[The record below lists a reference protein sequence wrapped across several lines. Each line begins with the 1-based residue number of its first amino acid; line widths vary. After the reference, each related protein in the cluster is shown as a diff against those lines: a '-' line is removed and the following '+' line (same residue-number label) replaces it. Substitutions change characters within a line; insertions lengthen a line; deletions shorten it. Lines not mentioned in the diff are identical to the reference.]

1 MKLNPNGNRIKLIT
15 DRMIAQLKKLYPK
28 WIPYPSSWLRTLV
41 LILVLG
47 PTGSLISVLGLW
59 GSFGTIL
66 GGSTGDIPLPGVP
79 VLLAI
84 AALVLLLPTTILAYV
99 YHVFTLIMDVKSI
112 SAQHPRGFPTW
123 RSWREGL
130 TGVVVMGLSLTIS
143 VLVVFWYR
151 PDLILDADG
160 MTQSDREAFVTFVT
174 SIWLISAA
182 YLYQWDYLVR
192 KKRARKA
199 KSRKS
204 ISTATA
210 IEKKSPISPPVN
222 EIDIELNKLR
232 GEMGIH
238 QIKKYPPRKSS

>member
-1 MKLNPNGNRIKLIT
+1 MGLNPNGNTIKRIT
-15 DRMIAQLKKLYPK
+15 DIMIEQLKKLYPK
-28 WIPYPSSWLRTLV
+28 WIPYPISWLRTLV

-66 GGSTGDIPLPGVP
+66 GGSSGDIPLPDVLI
-79 VLLAI
+79 LLAI

-99 YHVFTLIMDVKSI
+99 YHVFALIIDAKSI

-130 TGVVVMGLSLTIS
+130 TGIIVMGLSLTIS
-143 VLVVFWYR
+143 VFVVLWYR
-151 PDLILDADG
+151 PDLIGNPDLV
-160 MTQSDREAFVTFVT
+160 TQSDKEEIATFLGIV
-174 SIWLISAA
+174 WLISAA

-192 KKRARKA
+192 KKRTRKQ
-199 KSRKS
+199 KKRKS
-204 ISTATA
+204 SSVA
-210 IEKKSPISPPVN
+210 IETKSPPQPRVD

-238 QIKKYPPRKSS
+238 QIKKYPSRK